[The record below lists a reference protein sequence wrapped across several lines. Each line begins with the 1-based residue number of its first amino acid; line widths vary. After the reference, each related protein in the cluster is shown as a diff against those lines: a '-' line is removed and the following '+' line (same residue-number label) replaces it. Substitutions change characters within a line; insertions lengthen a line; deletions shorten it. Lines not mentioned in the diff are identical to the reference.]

1 LDTVTISITQK
12 NKYLLDPLL
21 DIYAGKISIL
31 TPHKEGFKYEIY
43 RKSELFFLI
52 DYYFTNYPL
61 KTSKNK
67 RLTLIKEY
75 FSIKSYKNDPDLDK
89 RNL

>member
-1 LDTVTISITQK
+1 MDTLTISITQK

-21 DIYAGKISIL
+21 DIYGGKVSIL

-43 RKSELFFLI
+43 RKSELLRLI
-52 DYYFTNYPL
+52 DNYFIYYPL

-67 RLTLIKEY
+67 RLNLIKEY
-75 FSIKSYKNDPDLDK
+75 FSLKSYKNDPDLYK